1 MGIKKILG
9 SKIKRLRQK
18 EGLTQEQFAEKIGIA
33 TRTLAGIEIG
43 ENFVSANTID
53 SILNYTG
60 LSFEDFT
67 ICSHLRPVDELLED
81 IYVYLDKIKDNREKV
96 ESIYKVIKAISN
108 E

>member
-18 EGLTQEQFAEKIGIA
+18 EGLTQEQFAERIGVA

-53 SILNYTG
+53 NILDYTG

-67 ICSHLRPVDELLED
+67 ICSHLRPVDELLKD
-81 IYVYLDKIKDNREKV
+81 IYVYLDNVKDNREKI
-96 ESIYKVIKAISN
+96 ESIYKIIKAISN